1 MRNFKRKPECHT
13 LPNFFDISRAWVSV
27 TPDQPPVNY
36 LTATTAKS
44 CTVERETLMKIRK
57 KTNFSSNQEGYRLQ
71 VPQKFYQQQ
80 K

>member
-1 MRNFKRKPECHT
+1 
-13 LPNFFDISRAWVSV
+13 
-27 TPDQPPVNY
+27 
-36 LTATTAKS
+36 
-44 CTVERETLMKIRK
+44 MKIRK